1 LPDDSQMLIEVGAL
15 RTQPLRVVKPA
26 QYRLFQ
32 EPA

>member
-1 LPDDSQMLIEVGAL
+1 MLIEVGAL
-15 RTQPLRVVKPA
+15 RTQPLRVGRLVGVKPA